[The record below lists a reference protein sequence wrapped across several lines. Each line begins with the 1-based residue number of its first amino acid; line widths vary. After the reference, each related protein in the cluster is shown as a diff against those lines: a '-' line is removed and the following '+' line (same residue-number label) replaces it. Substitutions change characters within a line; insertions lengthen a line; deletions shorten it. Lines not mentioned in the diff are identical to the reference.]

1 MIYLIM
7 AIVILSVILASILSL
22 FNESSPN
29 LIWILVN
36 LYQMLLLVPLIGA
49 FVHKDVV
56 DFIKGIDFSSLS
68 FGFINSGSWSI
79 FYNIYSFFE
88 WKETNSYLNDIELRY
103 WSTILNVLASNLI
116 DGCLAWIHLCFVL
129 LNLWCRSY
137 QNWFQRFELKILY
150 IFTFSIYIRKILES
164 YLLFSI
170 SSIKEIYNLNSESK
184 SRTISLSVAI
194 AIEILLLC
202 VPAVIFWLHSH
213 ELKPQITSKHKV
225 LNELFEGFKAK
236 RCSKLYFFFFTAR
249 RQTLIW
255 WIFCSSNYSKI
266 VRIWVYF
273 ILQLFSLPYMI
284 IVRPYSC
291 FKETICEILNKF
303 VYSSLWIFLIFVNS
317 ETDWTKTLA

>member
-1 MIYLIM
+1 MIYLMI

-29 LIWILVN
+29 LIWTLVN
-36 LYQMLLLVPLIGA
+36 FYQMLLLIPLIGA

-68 FGFINSGSWSI
+68 FEIINSRSWPM
-79 FYNIYSFFE
+79 FHNIYSFFE

-129 LNLWCRSY
+129 FHLWCRSY
-137 QNWFQRFELKILY
+137 QNWFQRFVLKIFY

-194 AIEILLLC
+194 AIEI
-202 VPAVIFWLHSH
+202 
-213 ELKPQITSKHKV
+213 
-225 LNELFEGFKAK
+225 
-236 RCSKLYFFFFTAR
+236 
-249 RQTLIW
+249 
-255 WIFCSSNYSKI
+255 
-266 VRIWVYF
+266 
-273 ILQLFSLPYMI
+273 
-284 IVRPYSC
+284 
-291 FKETICEILNKF
+291 
-303 VYSSLWIFLIFVNS
+303 
-317 ETDWTKTLA
+317 